1 MKIIQILFL
10 FFLIIPFIEIY
21 WLLQIGGMVGVF
33 PTILLVIFTALL
45 GAWLLKKQGLSTWK
59 RFQKNVEKKELP
71 AYEIIEGVL
80 LLISGALLLTPGFFT
95 DLIGFAFLV
104 PNIRQKIAKI
114 IIEKYLV
121 QTLNPSSSKLHET
134 LEGDFTRED

>member
-1 MKIIQILFL
+1 
-10 FFLIIPFIEIY
+10 
-21 WLLQIGGMVGVF
+21 
-33 PTILLVIFTALL
+33 
-45 GAWLLKKQGLSTWK
+45 
-59 RFQKNVEKKELP
+59 
-71 AYEIIEGVL
+71 L